1 MGHQLTGKIEFHDK
15 ENQLYGYYDMGSVK
29 KKVQDYFQGQI
40 THYGKKICEVY
51 GSYMG
56 YMDFNGQRY
65 FDIRHN
71 EDIYYPIIL
80 DGETALESD
89 STKREDSV
97 TLAAGD
103 QDAAQKRKEELEEL
117 QRKDRRLREAA
128 HQRREKGGKK
138 FANIF

>member
-1 MGHQLTGKIEFHDK
+1 MPNAMKVTNQESRKDIQLCHLVFNPISC
-15 ENQLYGYYDMGSVK
+15 NCWYLGSWWK
-29 KKVQDYFQGQI
+29 
-40 THYGKKICEVY
+40 KKICEVY

-117 QRKDRRLREAA
+117 
-128 HQRREKGGKK
+128 
-138 FANIF
+138 